1 MGETDRTLKDRFSE
15 HKGYVCTKKVNQST
29 GAHFNSPGHSVDD
42 MKIMAIEK
50 IFSRGPQYLKEME
63 KEFIANFNTYQ
74 RGLNKTPGG

>member
-15 HKGYVCTKKVNQST
+15 HKGYVRTKKVNMSI
-29 GAHFNSPGHSVDD
+29 GAHFNSTGHSVDD

-50 IFSRGPQYLKEME
+50 IYNKGPQYRKELE
-63 KEFIANFNTYQ
+63 KEFISNFNTYN